1 LKSGNTASGW
11 LTAAFNPV
19 KATHIKFN
27 TNDKGVA
34 GRNNGKIATF
44 LSYIGVYTSAIVPS
58 DMTYGSYDTEV
69 EEVEDMG

>member
-1 LKSGNTASGW
+1 MIKRRLFKTSLQKNYEISYINSSTEVHANTEGWKPLKSGNTASGW

-34 GRNNGKIATF
+34 GKK
-44 LSYIGVYTSAIVPS
+44 
-58 DMTYGSYDTEV
+58 
-69 EEVEDMG
+69 